1 MARQGWRQA
10 EVTGKLAGKTAIVTG
25 AGRGVGREVARLM
38 AQQGARV
45 VVADN
50 GSHVDGSGAD
60 IGPAEAV
67 VAEINSA
74 GGTALA
80 SAGDVSNW
88 DDARAL
94 IAQPIDAWGK
104 LDILVNVAGN
114 FRVNTVAS
122 IDRDDWDA
130 LRRVHMDGMMH
141 TSHFASLHWKERG
154 EYGRLINFT
163 SDSAMSGVPDTFG
176 YAAAK
181 GAVIGLT
188 RAAANALV
196 SYGVTANCMTQASMT
211 RMGDS
216 YYGPAADSGKLPSEL
231 AKPQERPDTVAPLV
245 VYLASEQAGHISGRI
260 FGSYGFQYIRWSEPQ
275 HERTLDSDGPWNL
288 DDVFARFSETLGDG
302 LSLDAD
308 LQWPM
313 ASLDQQPGSAGI
325 DDLS

>member
-1 MARQGWRQA
+1 M
-10 EVTGKLAGKTAIVTG
+10 TGKLEGKTAVVTG
-25 AGRGVGREVARLM
+25 AGRGVGRAVAMLM
-38 AQQGARV
+38 AQHGAKV

-50 GSHVDGSGAD
+50 GSRVDGSGASA
-60 IGPAEAV
+60 GPAEAV
-67 VAEINSA
+67 AAEITRA

-80 SAGDVSNW
+80 NTGDVSNR
-88 DDARAL
+88 DDAGAL
-94 IAQPIDAWGK
+94 IAQPIEAWGK

-122 IDRDDWDA
+122 VTPEDWDS

-154 EYGRLINFT
+154 DYGRLLNFT
-163 SDSAMSGVPDTFG
+163 SDSAMSGVPDTFA

-188 RAAANALV
+188 RAAANGLV
-196 SYGVTANCMTQASMT
+196 SYGVTANCLTQASMT

-216 YYGPAADSGKLPSEL
+216 YYGAAPDSGRAPSEL
-231 AKPQERPDTVAPLV
+231 AQPEQRPDTVAPLV
-245 VYLASEQAGHISGRI
+245 VYLASPAAGHISGRI
-260 FGSYGFQYIRWSEPQ
+260 FGSYGYQYIRWSEPQ
-275 HERTLDSDGPWNL
+275 HERMLDSDGPWDL
-288 DDVFARFSETLGDG
+288 DDVFARFAETLGDG
-302 LSLDAD
+302 LSLDSD

-313 ASLDQQPGSAGI
+313 ASLDDKPGSAGI